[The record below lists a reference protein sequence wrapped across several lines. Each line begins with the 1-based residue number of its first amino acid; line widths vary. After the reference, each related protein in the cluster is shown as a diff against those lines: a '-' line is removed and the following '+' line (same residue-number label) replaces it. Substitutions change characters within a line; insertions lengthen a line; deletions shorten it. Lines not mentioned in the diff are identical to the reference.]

1 MGRFWGRGGR
11 EKVREAKREDSEGR
25 SFLSAPFSVPPLH
38 SKISSPL
45 APKEGHSHFLNVRH
59 FLKRDIPNT
68 GCEGLRLPFLL
79 TGRYT
84 GKGVRLPSISIKG
97 TTLVIPDRS
106 SVLWEKR
113 FACMGVSEAPPP
125 PPPRGVL
132 PYISHGGMC
141 CPKG

>member
-45 APKEGHSHFLNVRH
+45 TPKEGHSH

-79 TGRYT
+79 TGTNT
-84 GKGVRLPSISIKG
+84 GEGVRLPSISIKG
-97 TTLVIPDRS
+97 TTLDIPGRS
-106 SVLWEKR
+106 AGLWEKR
-113 FACMGVSEAPPP
+113 FACMGAGTFKRTRAPETAVCLKAP
-125 PPPRGVL
+125 
-132 PYISHGGMC
+132 GGYSLI
-141 CPKG
+141 